1 VGPKVFTSPEIEIV
15 VAIWSF
21 TASSGDALA
30 VLAVHTLHLFHELVN
45 GKHSRGLGM
54 AAAPGA
60 QPGGGGVVQG
70 AATGRDD
77 EAVRRFIER
86 FALDLADAG
95 MPRMPARVFA
105 AILSAEDGRCTAAE
119 LAQLLRVSP
128 AAVSGAVR
136 YLLQVRLVRREREPG
151 ERRDHYRISSDTW
164 YEAITRREAVVAR
177 WEQDLEEGIKAVGP
191 HTPAA
196 DRLEETRQFLA
207 FTREQLARVLH
218 DWRQR
223 RSAP

>member
-1 VGPKVFTSPEIEIV
+1 V

-45 GKHSRGLGM
+45 GESARRRHGGGTR
-54 AAAPGA
+54 A

-136 YLLQVRLVRREREPG
+136 YLLQVRLVRREHEPG

>member
-1 VGPKVFTSPEIEIV
+1 MEPKVFTSPEIEIV

-30 VLAVHTLHLFHELVN
+30 VLVLHTLHLFHDLVN
-45 GKHSRGLGM
+45 GGL
-54 AAAPGA
+54 AAG
-60 QPGGGGVVQG
+60 PGGGGVVHG
-70 AATGRDD
+70 SGEGGRDD

-119 LAQLLRVSP
+119 LAQLLQVSP

-207 FTREQLARVLH
+207 FSREQLARVLH
-218 DWRQR
+218 DWRRR

>member
-1 VGPKVFTSPEIEIV
+1 V

-45 GKHSRGLGM
+45 GESARRRHGGGTR
-54 AAAPGA
+54 A

>member
-1 VGPKVFTSPEIEIV
+1 V

-30 VLAVHTLHLFHELVN
+30 VLAVHTLHLFHELVK
-45 GKHSRGLGM
+45 GESARRRHGGGTR
-54 AAAPGA
+54 A

>member
-45 GKHSRGLGM
+45 GESARRRHGGGTR
-54 AAAPGA
+54 A

-105 AILSAEDGRCTAAE
+105 AILSAENGRCTAAE

>member
-1 VGPKVFTSPEIEIV
+1 V

-30 VLAVHTLHLFHELVN
+30 VLVVHTLHLFHELVN
-45 GKHSRGLGM
+45 GIRAASAWRRRRERSREE
-54 AAAPGA
+54 
-60 QPGGGGVVQG
+60 GVVQG

-77 EAVRRFIER
+77 QAVRRFIER

>member
-1 VGPKVFTSPEIEIV
+1 VANGP
-15 VAIWSF
+15 
-21 TASSGDALA
+21 G
-30 VLAVHTLHLFHELVN
+30 
-45 GKHSRGLGM
+45 
-54 AAAPGA
+54 
-60 QPGGGGVVQG
+60 
-70 AATGRDD
+70 TGRDE

-86 FALDLADAG
+86 FALTLTESG
-95 MPRMPARVFA
+95 MARMPARAFA
-105 AILSAEDGRCTAAE
+105 AILTADDGRCTAAD
-119 LAQLLRVSP
+119 LAGLLGVSP

-136 YLLQVRLVRREREPG
+136 YLIQLRLVRREREPG

>member
-30 VLAVHTLHLFHELVN
+30 VLVVHTLHLFHELVN
-45 GKHSRGLGM
+45 GIRAASAWRRRRERSREE
-54 AAAPGA
+54 
-60 QPGGGGVVQG
+60 GVVQG

-77 EAVRRFIER
+77 QAVRRFIER